1 MWPGFHAQRT
11 PDKPAIIIAETGET
25 LTYAQLDAA
34 SNRLAH
40 LLHRR
45 GLRFGDHIALLME
58 NTPRY
63 FEVTWAAQRS
73 GLIYTPINFHLTA
86 EEAAYI
92 IGDCDARAFVTT
104 AAQAAVAQPL
114 LAALPA
120 AVTTRLVIGAPLPGY
135 ERYEEALADCPPS
148 PLAEE
153 LEGAAMLYS
162 SGTTGRP
169 KGVMPQHARAPVGA
183 ALPLM
188 QMFSTLYGI
197 DADSIYLSPAPLY
210 HAAPNA
216 FCMTVLR
223 AGGTVV
229 VMERFEPEAALAFI
243 ERYRVTHSQWVPTM
257 FVRMLKL
264 PAETRRRHDLSTL
277 RVAIHAAAPCP
288 VPVKEQMIEWWGP
301 ILLEYYSSTEGVGA
315 TVINSQDWLTH
326 KGSVG
331 RVLAGK
337 IHILDDD
344 GRELPLGEPGRVFF
358 EPNTSA
364 VPVTYHK
371 DPEKTA
377 KLRDAHGWASVG
389 DVGYLDAEGYLYL
402 TDRKDFMIVAGGVNI
417 YPQEIENLL
426 VTHPRVADVAVFGV
440 PNDELGE
447 EVKAVVQPAD
457 MRDAGADLA
466 AELQEFCRQHLA
478 RYKCPRSI
486 DFTAELPRA
495 PTGKLYKRLLR
506 DAYWKGKKSKIV

>member
-11 PDKPAIIIAETGET
+11 PDKPAIIMAETGET

-40 LLHRR
+40 LLHDR

-63 FEVTWAAQRS
+63 FEVAWAAQRS

-86 EEAAYI
+86 EEASYI
-92 IGDCDARAFVTT
+92 IGDCDARAFITT
-104 AAQAAVAQPL
+104 AAQAAVAQTL
-114 LAALPA
+114 LAELPA
-120 AVTTRLVIGAPLPGY
+120 AVTTRLVAGGALPGY
-135 ERYEEALADCPPS
+135 ERYEDALATCPS
-148 PLAEE
+148 TPLTEE

-169 KGVMPQHARAPVGA
+169 KGVMPQHARAPVGS

-188 QMFSTLYGI
+188 QLFSTLYGI

-229 VMERFEPEAALAFI
+229 VMERFEPEAALAHI

-257 FVRMLKL
+257 FVRLLKL
-264 PAETRRRHDLSTL
+264 PEAARRRHDLSTL
-277 RVAIHAAAPCP
+277 RIAIHAAAPCP
-288 VPVKEQMIEWWGP
+288 VPVKEQMIAWWGP

-315 TVINSQDWLTH
+315 TVISSQEWLAH

-331 RVLAGK
+331 RVLAGR

-344 GRELPLGEPGRVFF
+344 GNELPLGEPGRVFF
-358 EPNTSA
+358 EPNQSA
-364 VPVTYHK
+364 VPVAYHK

-377 KLRDAHGWASVG
+377 KLRNPQGWASVG
-389 DVGYLDAEGYLYL
+389 DIGYLDAEGYLYL

-426 VTHPRVADVAVFGV
+426 VTHPKVADVAVFGV

-457 MRDAGADLA
+457 PHEAGPALA
-466 AELQEFCRQHLA
+466 AELQDFCRQHLA

-506 DAYWKGKKSKIV
+506 DAYWKGRQTKIV